1 MRSDEKCCCFCRH
14 NIRTEEEKGYI
25 KCHCDIDGHEIG
37 YVACF
42 EGWCRRWARNKK
54 KDKIER
60 EEEDKLL
67 WEDDDSEGGLISED

>member
-14 NIRTEEEKGYI
+14 NIRAEENGYV

-42 EGWCRRWARNKK
+42 EDWCRRWARNKK
-54 KDKIER
+54 
-60 EEEDKLL
+60 
-67 WEDDDSEGGLISED
+67 EGDLP